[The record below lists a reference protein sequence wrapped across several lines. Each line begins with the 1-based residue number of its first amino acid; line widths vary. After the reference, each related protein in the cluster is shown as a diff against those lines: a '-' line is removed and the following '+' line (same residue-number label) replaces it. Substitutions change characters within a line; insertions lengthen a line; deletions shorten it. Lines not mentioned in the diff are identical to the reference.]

1 MNPYSVDFWKPMTD
15 SLYRNDDLE
24 KKSAL
29 NQMVHRTMD
38 RSGRDRFVAS
48 GTENAINLS
57 PSAIKLTTRPKI
69 TAAMRPMMV
78 KAQTSP

>member
-38 RSGRDRFVAS
+38 RSGRDRDQRNMAS
-48 GTENAINLS
+48 
-57 PSAIKLTTRPKI
+57 SAIKDALLKKEGSDPNVAKVFRAGRPE
-69 TAAMRPMMV
+69 
-78 KAQTSP
+78 TS

>member
-15 SLYRNDDLE
+15 RLYRNDDLE

-38 RSGRDRFVAS
+38 RTGRGEFTDGNSGIA
-48 GTENAINLS
+48 
-57 PSAIKLTTRPKI
+57 PSAIKLSLI
-69 TAAMRPMMV
+69 HI
-78 KAQTSP
+78 